1 MSQEKLAAA
10 YNTHQR
16 QDETIRE
23 TEAHALLS
31 CASRLET
38 ARQPDCPKDF
48 FTDALHHN
56 QQLWTLF
63 QACLCD
69 PENPLPRDLKTLLLN
84 LSCYVDKVTFRA
96 MSERNTD
103 LLRSLIS
110 INRTIAAGLRQKP
123 ENAATTTPA
132 AAMTNETSTPSSV
145 MTSV

>member
-1 MSQEKLAAA
+1 MSQDKVAA
-10 YNTHQR
+10 YSTHQR
-16 QDETIRE
+16 QDETVRE

-38 ARQPDCPKDF
+38 ARQPDCSKEF

-103 LLRSLIS
+103 LLSGLIS

-123 ENAATTTPA
+123 EGQTEPATAAPVVPE
-132 AAMTNETSTPSSV
+132 NTSPTSL
-145 MTSV
+145 MTSA

>member
-1 MSQEKLAAA
+1 MSTEKYAA
-10 YNTHQR
+10 YNSHQR
-16 QDETIRE
+16 QDETVRE

-31 CASRLET
+31 CASRLE
-38 ARQPDCPKDF
+38 AAKQPDCGKEF
-48 FTDALHHN
+48 FSDALRHN

-96 MSERNTD
+96 LAEGNPA
-103 LLRSLIS
+103 LLSSLIN

-123 ENAATTTPA
+123 EGVDTQPQMVRETAAP
-132 AAMTNETSTPSSV
+132 STL
-145 MTSV
+145 MTSA